1 MMKSILLAV
10 LLVTIVS
17 ANHFAYIGFFSSSN
31 CNGDPYAVT
40 PIYPGDAQFC
50 PDTSGNSCLTRLRG
64 LTQSNC
70 NNVVQYTNITGGVR
84 RTSGSSSTDISFGD
98 CIPNSDFGCSIMYTP
113 LADPFEIDGTRDVSD
128 TNNFVS
134 FLNFFTSDCN
144 EHLELRVP
152 IFEGTSELCYE
163 SAGTTCT
170 GVLRGFT
177 LPNSGSVECP
187 NSVWSLDDC
196 DVTVVD
202 NSREDYTFGTC
213 ENGSDYDFDGCTF
226 TLSQGFGLFEDC
238 DAFSTTSFTSFST
251 NTSNNDDD
259 DDNNSNS
266 SSAAALVVSSIAII
280 ALALI

>member
-1 MMKSILLAV
+1 MKSILLAV

-50 PDTSGNSCLTRLRG
+50 PD
-64 LTQSNC
+64 
-70 NNVVQYTNITGGVR
+70 
-84 RTSGSSSTDISFGD
+84 
-98 CIPNSDFGCSIMYTP
+98 
-113 LADPFEIDGTRDVSD
+113 PFEIDGTRDVSD

-134 FLNFFTSDCN
+134 FLNFFTTDCN

-213 ENGSDYDFDGCTF
+213 G
-226 TLSQGFGLFEDC
+226 
-238 DAFSTTSFTSFST
+238 
-251 NTSNNDDD
+251 
-259 DDNNSNS
+259 
-266 SSAAALVVSSIAII
+266 
-280 ALALI
+280 